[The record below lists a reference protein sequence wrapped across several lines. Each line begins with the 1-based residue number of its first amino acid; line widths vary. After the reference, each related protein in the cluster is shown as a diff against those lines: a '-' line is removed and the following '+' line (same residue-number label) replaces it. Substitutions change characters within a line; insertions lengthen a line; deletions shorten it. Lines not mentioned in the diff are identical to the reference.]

1 MIVDA
6 QQTEALQT
14 ITRAERIFSSVSGA
28 GDNDSLTDELQLQ
41 QRFIKAYS
49 VLEHSQPER
58 LRRLEVRMIRFEEEL
73 KQAGVDPEELSAPSS
88 TLNVFWRILK
98 RSMMFLLMLGPAA
111 LGTVVHYP
119 AYRFG
124 GYLATKLSQNSE
136 DVISTIKIISAML
149 LFPLTWI
156 VVAVVFYVTFGWIAM
171 LWGAIVIPTPVCF
184 DHLLRR
190 AG

>member
-1 MIVDA
+1 M
-6 QQTEALQT
+6 
-14 ITRAERIFSSVSGA
+14 SGA
-28 GDNDSLTDELQLQ
+28 GDNDSLTEELQLQ

-73 KQAGVDPEELSAPSS
+73 EQAGVDPEELSAPSS

-98 RSMMFLLMLGPAA
+98 RSTMFLLMLGPAA

-119 AYRFG
+119 AYRLG
-124 GYLATKLSQNSE
+124 GYLSTKLSQNSE

-149 LFPLTWI
+149 LFPLDVDCCGSRLLYDAGMDCDAGGVDCYPNRW
-156 VVAVVFYVTFGWIAM
+156 
-171 LWGAIVIPTPVCF
+171 VCV